1 MVTTID
7 PFFLNSA
14 LLLLFAHPI
23 ALVLNCAHKLEV
35 NEDVLSLFAHSIVYA
50 PNCAHKSMV
59 SLAFVIKCCSG
70 KAEFCIQFVFYS

>member
-14 LLLLFAHPI
+14 LLLLFAHLI
-23 ALVLNCAHKLEV
+23 ALALNFAHKLEV

-50 PNCAHKSMV
+50 PNYVHKSME
-59 SLAFVIKCCSG
+59 SLAFVIKCCSQ
-70 KAEFCIQFVFYS
+70 AEFFL